1 MYRLAHITLLECIN
15 GPTPSSE
22 VGMVEVRMPR
32 TSSNHVVRIADI
44 EGMAHLIPWE
54 PGVRWLVNNRID
66 LQTWDDMY
74 DGN

>member
-1 MYRLAHITLLECIN
+1 
-15 GPTPSSE
+15 
-22 VGMVEVRMPR
+22 MPR